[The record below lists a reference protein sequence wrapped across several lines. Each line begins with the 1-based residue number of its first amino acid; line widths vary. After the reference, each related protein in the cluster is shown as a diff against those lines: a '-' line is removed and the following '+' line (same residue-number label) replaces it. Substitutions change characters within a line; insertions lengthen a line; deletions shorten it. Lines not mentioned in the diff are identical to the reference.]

1 MVKQFINREVKGDD
15 FPPGLPV
22 TWQQMKPGLKKI
34 GKAIEPSPSEVAM
47 NPRARSAHLRV
58 AERLQVFS

>member
-1 MVKQFINREVKGDD
+1 
-15 FPPGLPV
+15 
-22 TWQQMKPGLKKI
+22 MKPGLKKI